1 MKINRNYQNIEETYL
16 FSEIAERVRKFMADN
31 HGATLIKMGIG
42 DVTRPLCRS
51 AVEAMIKAS
60 EEMGTPEGFHGYGP
74 EQGYEFLRDEI
85 ASYYAKTSGV
95 KLFSDEIFVSDG
107 AKSDLG
113 NILDIF
119 DKENIVAVTDPVYPV
134 YVDTNVMAGRKII
147 KLSAT
152 SDNDFLPMPYP
163 GLEADIIYLC
173 SPNNPTGA
181 AYDRE
186 RLEQWVKY
194 ANAHGSVIL
203 FDAAYESFI
212 SDQNIPRSI
221 FEIEGARTCAI
232 EFCSFSKTAGFTGTR
247 CGYTVVPAGL
257 IRDGVQLRKMW
268 LRRQTTKFNGVA
280 YPVQRAASAC
290 LKDQGY
296 EEITENIAYYKE
308 NARIMAETFS
318 ELIWPFTGGKNS
330 PYLWVKCPNG
340 MRSWAF
346 FDDLLIRAN
355 VICTPGSGFGECGE
369 GYVRF
374 TSFNTRDNTIEAM
387 KRIKE
392 IYGEVPIEK

>member
-1 MKINRNYQNIEETYL
+1 MKINTNYQNIEETYL

-51 AVEAMIKAS
+51 AVDAMIKAA
-60 EEMGTPEGFHGYGP
+60 EEMGTAEGFHGYGP
-74 EQGYEFLRDEI
+74 EQGHEFLRDEI
-85 ASYYAKTSGV
+85 AAYYARTSGV

-119 DKENIVAVTDPVYPV
+119 DKDNVVAVTDPVYPV

-152 SDNDFLPMPYP
+152 ADNDFLPMPYP

-181 AYDRE
+181 AYDKE

-203 FDAAYESFI
+203 YDAAYESFI
-212 SDQNIPRSI
+212 SDPEIPRSI
-221 FEIEGARTCAI
+221 YMIEGARTCAI

-280 YPVQRAASAC
+280 YPVQRAAAAC

-296 EEITENIAYYKE
+296 EEISENIAYYKE

-318 ELIWPFTGGKNS
+318 ELKWPFTGGKNS
-330 PYLWVKCPNG
+330 PYLWVKCPHG

-346 FDDLLIRAN
+346 FDDLLVRAN

-392 IYGEVPIEK
+392 IYGES

>member
-1 MKINRNYQNIEETYL
+1 MHINTNYQNIEETYL
-16 FSEIAERVRKFMADN
+16 FSEIAERVRKYMEKDK
-31 HGATLIKMGIG
+31 GAALIKMGIG
-42 DVTRPLCRS
+42 DVTRPLCHS
-51 AVEAMIKAS
+51 AVEAMVKAA

-74 EQGYEFLRDEI
+74 EQGYDFLREEI
-85 ASYYAKTSGV
+85 ADYYQRTSGV
-95 KLFSDEIFVSDG
+95 KVFSGEVFVSDG

-119 DKENIVAVTDPVYPV
+119 SVDNVVAVTDPVYPV

-147 KLSAT
+147 KLAAT
-152 SDNDFLPMPYP
+152 AENDFLPMPTP
-163 GLEADIIYLC
+163 DLQADIIYLC

-181 AYDRE
+181 AYDGA
-186 RLEQWVKY
+186 RLKKWVDY

-203 FDAAYESFI
+203 YDAAYESFI
-212 SDQNIPRSI
+212 SDPDIPRSI
-221 FEIEGARTCAI
+221 YAVDGARSCAI
-232 EFCSFSKTAGFTGTR
+232 EFCSLSKTAGFTGTR
-247 CGYTVVPAGL
+247 CGYTVVPESL

-280 YPVQRAASAC
+280 YPVQRAAAAC
-290 LKDQGY
+290 LKEKGLA
-296 EEITENIAYYKE
+296 EITENIAYYKE
-308 NARIMAETFS
+308 NARIMAETFT
-318 ELIWPFTGGKNS
+318 ELGWPFTGGKNS

-346 FDDLLIRAN
+346 FDDLLVRAN

-387 KRIKE
+387 KRIKD
-392 IYGEVPIEK
+392 IFGQS